1 MQFAAQIAPLLK
13 SDEQSSSLADP
24 RCRVRQRMGYAELI
38 AEGRDKT
45 ANLVKP
51 NLEIAPILAQE
62 SCF

>member
-24 RCRVRQRMGYAELI
+24 RRRVRQRMRYAELV
-38 AEGRDKT
+38 AKGRDKT

-62 SCF
+62 PCF